1 MIKPSHQTVEVT
13 LTAVFTTI
21 VSGVGSGTFQYQW
34 YHNGRIISGEHR
46 ERLVITNI
54 TESNAG
60 KYECVVTNCC
70 NDNNKSE
77 AILMISSE

>member
-1 MIKPSHQTVEVT
+1 MT

-21 VSGVGSGTFQYQW
+21 VSGVGSGMFQYQW
-34 YHNGRIISGEHR
+34 YHNETIISGEYG
-46 ERLVITNI
+46 ERLVITNV

-60 KYECVVTNCC
+60 KYECVVINCC
-70 NDNNKSE
+70 NDRNKSE